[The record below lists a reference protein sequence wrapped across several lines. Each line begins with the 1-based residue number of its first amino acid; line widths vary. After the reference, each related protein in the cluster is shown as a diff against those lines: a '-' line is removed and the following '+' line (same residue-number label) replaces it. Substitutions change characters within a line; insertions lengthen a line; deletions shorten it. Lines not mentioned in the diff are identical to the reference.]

1 MTPPPET
8 VPPSAESRF
17 GSLGWRIFLWTALLA
32 LGPLLIMSYQGYHC
46 ARQAIEESA
55 GERLFALLEAR
66 QARLE
71 SLITGVRSDFEL
83 MAITPCT
90 TGSCTGLGCG
100 STQLASGSDSQS
112 CCGFLDSLRERNP
125 AYEHIVAYD
134 REWRSL
140 NSTGGAGGL
149 GRESLPQ
156 DFLLGLADSKK
167 TVITPVQLM
176 PDGRLVAFAG
186 RAYSG
191 FDGQSG
197 AYVTAWLDLTRE
209 VERLL
214 GEGSGLGLTGRLL
227 LVAPDGHRLFTATG
241 IETVDQH
248 SPDIQLATL
257 SRLDSHA
264 SRYMTHR
271 GQEVLGAS
279 LNVPSFGWLLVAEI
293 DHAEAFSWLRTL
305 RARAIVTGVLTFL
318 LVMFLARRV
327 ARKLSRPLAELA
339 GVSRKIAG
347 GEHGER
353 VGGLEGREAREVG
366 RAFNRMMDELEE
378 GHRRLTQAAALAA
391 VGRLSSSIV
400 HEMRNPLSSV
410 KLNLQALRQ
419 RVQDD
424 QPYAELSDI
433 ALDQTGRLERMLED
447 LLGFGKPLE
456 LHLEHVDLVVV
467 AASVK
472 EELRSAW
479 DSKGVSIVL
488 SDLGG
493 IDLNADPEQ
502 LRRVLANLMA
512 NAIQAV
518 NPGGEVQLSASTS
531 DAATLITVEDDG
543 QGIDAGILDRVFL
556 PFVSTR
562 QEGTGLGLAYVK
574 KIVELHGGTISV
586 ENLPGRGA
594 RFTVSLPSPAK

>member
-1 MTPPPET
+1 

-46 ARQAIEESA
+46 ARQAIEASA

-100 STQLASGSDSQS
+100 STKPEPGSDSQS

-125 AYEHIVAYD
+125 AYEQIVAYD
-134 REWRSL
+134 GEWRSL
-140 NSTGGAGGL
+140 NSTGGVGTL
-149 GRESLPQ
+149 SRESLPQ
-156 DFLLGLADSKK
+156 EFLRGLADSKE
-167 TVITPVQLM
+167 TVITAVQLL

-186 RAYSG
+186 RVYSG
-191 FDGQSG
+191 YGGPG
-197 AYVTAWLDLTRE
+197 AGYVIAWLDLTRE
-209 VERLL
+209 VGLLL
-214 GEGSGLGLTGRLL
+214 GERSGLGLTGRLL
-227 LVAPDGHRLFTATG
+227 LVAPDGHRLFTAAG

-248 SPDIQLATL
+248 SPHIQLATL
-257 SRLDSHA
+257 NRTDSHA
-264 SRYMTHR
+264 SRSMTHR

-353 VGGLEGREAREVG
+353 VGSLEGSEAKEVG

-378 GHRRLTQAAALAA
+378 SHRRLTQAAALAA
-391 VGRLSSSIV
+391 VGQLSSSIV

-419 RVQDD
+419 WVRDE

-433 ALDQTGRLERMLED
+433 ALDQAGRLERMLED

-456 LHLEHVDLVVV
+456 LHFEQVDLAVV

-472 EELRSAW
+472 EELRAAW
-479 DSKGVSIVL
+479 DSKDISIVL
-488 SDLGG
+488 GDLGG
-493 IDLNADPEQ
+493 IDLRADPEQ
-502 LRRVLANLMA
+502 LHRVLANLMA

-518 NPGGEVQLSASTS
+518 DRGGEVRLSASTS

-543 QGIDAGILDRVFL
+543 PGIDAGILDRLFL

-562 QEGTGLGLAYVK
+562 QDGTGLGLAYVK
-574 KIVELHGGTISV
+574 KIVELHGGTVSA
-586 ENLPGRGA
+586 ENLPVGGA
-594 RFTVSLPSPAK
+594 CFTVSLPSLAK